1 MAGTGGK
8 REGAGRKPSVS
19 RVLQSEKIV
28 RKKLRGGAEAGWE
41 VLADKYPSLIRAAIV
56 VALGNDETGTV
67 RVAPNVSMLKT
78 LLELMPK
85 VVGTDSD
92 ATDSP
97 IAILVERMHARLS
110 AAEAD
115 KPAVDRDVGRR
126 DVGVVG
132 GHSEGAGAG

>member
-1 MAGTGGK
+1 
-8 REGAGRKPSVS
+8 
-19 RVLQSEKIV
+19 VLQSEKIV

-85 VVGTDSD
+85 VVGADTD
-92 ATDSP
+92 AEDSP
-97 IAILVERMHARLS
+97 IAQLVKGLRVRLS
-110 AAEAD
+110 ATVED
-115 KPAVDRDVGRR
+115 SEPVMGSDVGRHIKLVESGY
-126 DVGVVG
+126 DP
-132 GHSEGAGAG
+132 GAAAG